1 MGKDAI
7 VEWDQKPVPMI
18 PILSDPAI
26 EKNVSSGSF
35 MNSRYGGDVTNYF
48 SSDGRG
54 IRFNKEGDFIG
65 FIEKNILG
73 NE

>member
-1 MGKDAI
+1 MI
-7 VEWDQKPVPMI
+7 SRTPV
-18 PILSDPAI
+18 IL
-26 EKNVSSGSF
+26 
-35 MNSRYGGDVTNYF
+35 NSRYGGDVTNYF

-65 FIEKNILG
+65 FIEKNIIG

>member
-1 MGKDAI
+1 MNRITGFRA
-7 VEWDQKPVPMI
+7 QGACPPVHV
-18 PILSDPAI
+18 

-65 FIEKNILG
+65 FIEKNIIG

>member
-1 MGKDAI
+1 
-7 VEWDQKPVPMI
+7 
-18 PILSDPAI
+18 
-26 EKNVSSGSF
+26 